1 MVARLKR
8 LIACGVMMGAGVPT
22 ANAQLADCPA
32 ISGSSQAYKVVLDEL
47 HYATPAASNS
57 EILKGLRELL
67 AFNLAIQLAE
77 FQSDLASRPA
87 QHAVALSLINCAG
100 RRPSVD
106 GTEFNAQ
113 RAETLSD
120 QRVVLELW
128 GTLLED
134 PSAGTADRPHAVI
147 GYVIPPL
154 LHTPPAAAPAGK
166 QLVIYPGATVTDVTG
181 TLHKLPEASALAL
194 LGLALKAQK
203 SLKYDLAVWAFGRS
217 EAQIRDAKVAS
228 GLPNADA
235 LTAFVRRSACQSRQA
250 ARTDNNYEGPLKL
263 LPAQVCGGAP

>member
-8 LIACGVMMGAGVPT
+8 LIACSIVIGAAAPT
-22 ANAQLADCPA
+22 AHAQLADCPA

-47 HYATPAASNS
+47 HFATPAASNS
-57 EILKGLRELL
+57 ATLKGLRELL
-67 AFNLAIQLAE
+67 AFNLALQLAE
-77 FQSDLASRPA
+77 FQSDLASRPT

-106 GTEFNAQ
+106 GSEFSAQ

-134 PSAGTADRPHAVI
+134 PGAGAVNRPHAVM

-166 QLVIYPGATVTDVTG
+166 QLVVYPGANVTDVTG
-181 TLHKLPEASALAL
+181 ALHKLPEASALAL

-217 EAQIRDAKVAS
+217 ETQIRDAQVAS
-228 GLPNADA
+228 GLPNADV
-235 LTAFVRRSACQSRQA
+235 LIAFVRRSACQTRQE
-250 ARTDNNYEGPLKL
+250 ARNSDTYEGPLKL
-263 LPAQVCGGAP
+263 LPAEACGDAT